1 MVTTVEKKDDATNKQ
16 IEAAPEEN
24 PFTTL
29 LTKLALYRD
38 LAIQLCLVK
47 EEAMKALGARKSEV
61 LPKEADR
68 AQVRKAAVQGAV
80 KDVNIIARA
89 RAAGYE
95 SVYRSA

>member
-1 MVTTVEKKDDATNKQ
+1 MVTMVEKKVDAANKQ

-29 LTKLALYRD
+29 LTRLAMHKD
-38 LAIQLCLVK
+38 PAIQFCLIK
-47 EEAMKALGARKSEV
+47 EEYMKALGAKTPV
-61 LPKEADR
+61 LPKGGER
-68 AQVRKAAVQGAV
+68 ASLQKNEFQGAF
-80 KDVNIIARA
+80 KDLNIFARA